1 MGKKMIA
8 RGGRSYC
15 ECDTIDYQ
23 PRIGWFERLLMKVF
37 PHFDITKEVDPATL
51 NDGFCPFCVLEC
63 NFCCAKKV
71 KVLYLRRFY
80 IWRSRWIGKNWGELY
95 LHKIVRSDDDPDP
108 HTHPWKFSTLV
119 LKGKYRDERW
129 LFNIDRN
136 NGAPLG
142 RVRWTAGD
150 ETLTAGCLRHRD
162 HEHIHRV
169 RLDEEDAP
177 PTWTLVKTG
186 PYQYD
191 SNADADWSFV
201 TQDSYVSWRKYLNI
215 PEADHG
221 G

>member
-1 MGKKMIA
+1 MSKKMIA

-37 PHFDITKEVDPATL
+37 PHFDITKEVDPVTL
-51 NDGFCPFCVLEC
+51 NGGFCPFCVLEC

-80 IWRSRWIGKNWGELY
+80 LWRSRWIGKNWGELY

-108 HTHPWKFSTLV
+108 HTHPWWFWTFL
-119 LKGKYRDERW
+119 LKGRYRDEGW
-129 LFNIDRN
+129 LWVRN
-136 NGAPLG
+136 
-142 RVRWTAGD
+142 RVRVQALD
-150 ETLTAGCLRHRD
+150 DTLVAPAFRRRGI
-162 HEHIHRV
+162 EHIHRV
-169 RLDEEDAP
+169 RLDEDNPKPA
-177 PTWTLVKTG
+177 WTLVRTG

-201 TQDSYVSWRKYLNI
+201 TETGFVSWRKYLNI
-215 PEADHG
+215 PDGEHG